1 MLLWSFDFKINYG
14 KENRYWTKIN
24 INSVIEIFFK
34 IQEELSQM
42 GELILIEGQ
51 WKLPWSWYL
60 RWILMNVLNLN
71 GKRRENTGLNNSE
84 ANVGRH

>member
-1 MLLWSFDFKINYG
+1 MLWWSFDFKINYG
-14 KENRYWTKIN
+14 KENRYRTKIN

-51 WKLPWSWYL
+51 WKLPW
-60 RWILMNVLNLN
+60 
-71 GKRRENTGLNNSE
+71 G
-84 ANVGRH
+84 